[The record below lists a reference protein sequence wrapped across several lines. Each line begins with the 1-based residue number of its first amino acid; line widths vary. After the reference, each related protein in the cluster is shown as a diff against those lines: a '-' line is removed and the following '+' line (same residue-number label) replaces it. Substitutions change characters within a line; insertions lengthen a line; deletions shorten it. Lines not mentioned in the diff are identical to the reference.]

1 MRRIAY
7 TMTRPSVI
15 YVSYTTHGIHK
26 LPITLD
32 RPDVVFKA
40 NRRAGT
46 PSPDSDSEER
56 MYVVYYKDT
65 FSTEAGRKRE
75 VTYTT
80 DDTVEP
86 LLEPRDGLVLLDLV
100 LETDSAVLVL
110 LSGNSGTGS
119 AHNNVAGRLVRSRKY
134 PDLR

>member
-1 MRRIAY
+1 
-7 TMTRPSVI
+7 
-15 YVSYTTHGIHK
+15 
-26 LPITLD
+26 
-32 RPDVVFKA
+32 
-40 NRRAGT
+40 
-46 PSPDSDSEER
+46 

-110 LSGNSGTGS
+110 LSGNSSTGS
-119 AHNNVAGRLVRSRKY
+119 AHNNVAGHFVRSSTS
-134 PDLR
+134 PG